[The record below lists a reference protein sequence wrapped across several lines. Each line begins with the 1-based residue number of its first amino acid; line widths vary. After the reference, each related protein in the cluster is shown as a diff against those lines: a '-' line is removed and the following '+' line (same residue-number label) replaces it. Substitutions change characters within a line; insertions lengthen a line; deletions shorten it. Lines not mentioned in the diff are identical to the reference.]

1 MRKSGYRTTFH
12 IYLIFLAALLV
23 TAAAAIGLSCSL
35 ITLQKPGGGAVRS
48 DWPAAFGEA
57 FKEQVIPQGEGF
69 RVTSSGLELLQ
80 KNQIGLQILDAGGKE
95 SASFRKPAKAQEA
108 YTQAELLQID
118 RSGALE
124 QSDTAVYVGT
134 AGSGEKTCMY
144 LLHFP
149 LKVEKITMYVNKDR
163 FYGGKVMVLASAG
176 ILFAAVLVA
185 GLLYGLKTAGSMRH
199 LAGCIRDISDRRYLP
214 VQKRGTY
221 RDLYESLN
229 AMYGELLES
238 DRLREETADRQ
249 RAWIAGITHDLKT
262 PLSPIRGYAE
272 MLAEEGE
279 KAGKDCRRYAKVMLQ
294 NVDRMESLM
303 DDLKV
308 IYQLES
314 GILPMDFREQNL
326 VRFLRELV
334 ICLLNDPKYQDR
346 TIHFVSTE
354 EELPVSFDQKLLE
367 RAVLNLM
374 VNAFVHGDP
383 ETELTLKVSAGEDS
397 LEIAV
402 SDNGRGM
409 TDEEAARVFDRYV
422 RGRDRDQSPEG
433 TGLGLAIAKE
443 IAELHRGTI
452 EAFGIPGTGTTFLI
466 RLPFS

>member
-1 MRKSGYRTTFH
+1 MRKSGYRTMLH
-12 IYLIFLAALLV
+12 IYLIFLTALLV
-23 TAAAAIGLSCSL
+23 TAAAAIGLSYSL
-35 ITLQKPGGGAVRS
+35 ITLEKPGGGTVRS

-57 FKEQVIPQGEGF
+57 FKEQVVPEGEIS
-69 RVTSSGLELLQ
+69 RVKSSGLELLQ
-80 KNQIGLQILDAGGKE
+80 KNQIGLQILDSQGKE
-95 SASFRKPAKAQEA
+95 ITSYRKPAKAKEA

-118 RSGALE
+118 RAGSLK

-134 AGSGEKTCMY
+134 AGKGEKTCMY

-149 LKVEKITMYVNKDR
+149 IKVEKITMYVNKDR
-163 FYGGKVMVLASAG
+163 FTGGKAMVLASAG
-176 ILFAAVLVA
+176 ILFVAVLLA
-185 GLLYGLKTAGSMRH
+185 GLLYGLKTAGNMRH
-199 LAGCIRDISDRRYLP
+199 LAECIRDISQRRYLP
-214 VQKRGTY
+214 IQGRGTY
-221 RDLYESLN
+221 RELYDSLN
-229 AMYGELLES
+229 AMYGELQES
-238 DRLREETADRQ
+238 DRLREETADMQ

-272 MLAEEGE
+272 ILADEGE

-314 GILPMDFREQNL
+314 GSLPMDFREQNL

-346 TIHFVSTE
+346 TIHFVCTE
-354 EELPVSFDQKLLE
+354 EELPVSFDRKLLE

-374 VNAFVHGDP
+374 VNAFVHGDS
-383 ETELTLKVSAGEDS
+383 ETELTLKVSAGDGN

-409 TDEEAARVFDRYV
+409 TEGEAARAFDRYV
-422 RGRDRDQSPEG
+422 RGRITEQGQEG

-443 IAELHRGTI
+443 VVELHGGTI
-452 EAFGIPGTGTTFLI
+452 EASAIPGTGTTFLI
-466 RLPFS
+466 RFPFP